1 MTSHSSVAVGSSR
14 EAAGAFS
21 MHSATIC
28 AANLF
33 TAGLVAASSLFAVN
47 VGNAQT
53 GSAGAPARARVTGEA
68 NSCLRLVSIPSP
80 LVNSPEGM
88 AVVKLRA
95 ELEEFGQFLSM
106 RADNIDPEARREYI
120 IVRSRVDSVVRV
132 MGRSAD
138 GNLDTRPRVGG
149 DVSGFLPVADA
160 RRQVNVVLREL
171 QPRVADLMRSISP
184 QVMGTMNIHL
194 NTLGYVGLTTSA
206 GTYPTTV
213 DVMRPFA
220 YCDYPRVESV
230 EPASPADRARLS
242 AGDTIIAYNGRDLRK
257 YDVNYQEILIP
268 GKTLRVRY
276 VRDGHSHDASMIVA
290 ARSQEAAS
298 FNTAGMGA
306 CTEAEARNGCRS
318 QQVFVRASP
327 FPQSGGFMNGTAMTV
342 VPLPLP
348 IMTPDGNGGAILAGA
363 SVRAIDAQFAQN
375 VGSEVG
381 VLVLQVPTT
390 AAAYQSGLRS
400 GDVITAANGT
410 PVRDLPTLDRA
421 LFPKL
426 IERTVTLQVSSRTSG
441 VRLVTLRW

>member
-1 MTSHSSVAVGSSR
+1 MTSYSSVAVGSPN
-14 EAAGAFS
+14 AFAGAFA
-21 MHSATIC
+21 MHATTIC
-28 AANLF
+28 AAS
-33 TAGLVAASSLFAVN
+33 LVAASSLFAVN

-53 GSAGAPARARVTGEA
+53 RPTGAPMRARVTSEA
-68 NSCLRLVSIPSP
+68 NSCLKLVSMPSP

-95 ELEEFGQFLSM
+95 ELEEFGQFLNM
-106 RADNIDPEARREYI
+106 RADNVDPEARRQYI
-120 IVRSRVDSVVRV
+120 IVRSSVDSVVRV
-132 MGRSAD
+132 MGRPAD
-138 GNLDTRPRVGG
+138 GSQGAFEFDVRPRVGG

-171 QPRVADLMRSISP
+171 QPRVAELVRGIAP
-184 QVMGTMNIHL
+184 QVMGTMNIRL

-230 EPASPADRARLS
+230 EPASPADRAGLS

-276 VRDGHSHDASMIVA
+276 VRDGHAHDASMIVA
-290 ARSQEAAS
+290 ARSQEGAS
-298 FNTAGMGA
+298 FSTAGMGA
-306 CTEAEARNGCRS
+306 CTEAEARNGCKS
-318 QQVFVRASP
+318 QRVFVRASP
-327 FPQSGGFMNGTAMTV
+327 FPESGGFMNGTAMTG

-348 IMTPDGNGGAILAGA
+348 IMIPDGNGGAILAGA

-375 VGSEVG
+375 LGSEVG
-381 VLVLQVPTT
+381 VLILQVPTT
-390 AAAYQSGLRS
+390 ATAYESGLRS

-410 PVRDLPTLDRA
+410 PVRDLQTLDRA

-426 IERTVTLQVSSRTSG
+426 MERTVTLQVSSRTSG
-441 VRLVTLRW
+441 VRIVTLRW